1 VVNEETA
8 PGTISVAASENGVTK
23 TSTSVVDCINADGTA
38 GLCGATMTVEMS
50 ATAQYGYKGWHACD
64 QGSGF
69 GYSIK
74 VTSCIKRPRPDL
86 GANVI
91 AEYDYFQV
99 HVVAKGV
106 PIYDSKSSWANLHP
120 SGAAYFHWAT

>member
-1 VVNEETA
+1 MLTSGVLTFYYKTWRTGVQSTFWGVFFKEIHS
-8 PGTISVAASENGVTK
+8 GGFYYGNGKVW
-23 TSTSVVDCINADGTA
+23 
-38 GLCGATMTVEMS
+38 S

-74 VTSCIKRPRPDL
+74 VTSCIERPRPDL

-106 PIYDSKSSWANLHP
+106 PIYDSKSSWANLYP
-120 SGAAYFHWAT
+120 SGAAYFHWAN